1 MSGEPG
7 PDGTQAMNA
16 ESLTPPTSDAAV
28 VPAGGGAIPAPETSA
43 VAVPSAASEDAATAE
58 PAAAAAVG
66 PADAPAVVG
75 VPRRRSLAIV
85 AGLTRVLRFALV
97 LAGFGFG
104 VLLGY
109 QYFLTSQP
117 APTGQVVDPAT
128 AGNLP
133 APVVREFIAAVAR
146 NDADAIRSAVPA
158 TPYKALTA
166 EMSRWEINKVTS
178 VETLATF
185 EDGQRT
191 ATAFVMIG
199 RDGSQNPVA
208 INLVVE
214 TQAGNIVGFK

>member
-1 MSGEPG
+1 MSGDPG
-7 PDGTQAMNA
+7 PNGTPAMNA
-16 ESLTPPTSDAAV
+16 DPLTPPTSDAAV
-28 VPAGGGAIPAPETSA
+28 VPGGAGAIPAAETGA
-43 VAVPSAASEDAATAE
+43 VAVPSAAAASAE
-58 PAAAAAVG
+58 AI
-66 PADAPAVVG
+66 DAPAVIG
-75 VPRRRSLAIV
+75 APRRRSLAIV

-97 LAGFGFG
+97 LAGFAFG
-104 VLLGY
+104 VAIGY
-109 QYFLTSQP
+109 QAFTTSEP
-117 APTGQVVDPAT
+117 PPTTAVVDPAT

-146 NDADAIRSAVPA
+146 NDADAIRSAVSA
-158 TPYKALTA
+158 DPYKALTA
-166 EMSRWEINKVTS
+166 EMSRWEINTVTS
-178 VETLATF
+178 VKTLATY

>member
-7 PDGTQAMNA
+7 PDGTPAMNA
-16 ESLTPPTSDAAV
+16 DPLTPPTSDAAV
-28 VPAGGGAIPAPETSA
+28 VPAGGGAIPAPETGA
-43 VAVPSAASEDAATAE
+43 VAVPPTASGDAADAEAATASA
-58 PAAAAAVG
+58 PA
-66 PADAPAVVG
+66 ADAPPAIA
-75 VPRRRSLAIV
+75 PSRRRSLAIV

-97 LAGFGFG
+97 LAGFAFG
-104 VLLGY
+104 VALGY
-109 QYFLTSQP
+109 QAFLRSEPPPT
-117 APTGQVVDPAT
+117 APVAGAAT

-146 NDADAIRSAVPA
+146 NDADAIRSTVAA
-158 TPYKALTA
+158 DPYKALTA
-166 EMSRWEINKVTS
+166 EMSRWEINTVTS
-178 VETLATF
+178 VKTLATF

-208 INLVVE
+208 INLIVE

>member
-7 PDGTQAMNA
+7 PA
-16 ESLTPPTSDAAV
+16 
-28 VPAGGGAIPAPETSA
+28 
-43 VAVPSAASEDAATAE
+43 
-58 PAAAAAVG
+58 AAAAAV
-66 PADAPAVVG
+66 DAPPAIA
-75 VPRRRSLAIV
+75 PSRRRSLVIV

-97 LAGFGFG
+97 LAGFAFG
-104 VLLGY
+104 VALGY
-109 QYFLTSQP
+109 QAFLRSEP
-117 APTGQVVDPAT
+117 PPGGQVVDAAT

-146 NDADAIRSAVPA
+146 NDADAIRSTVSAD
-158 TPYKALTA
+158 PYKALTA
-166 EMSRWEINKVTS
+166 EMSRWEINTVTS
-178 VETLATF
+178 VKTLATF

-208 INLVVE
+208 INLIVE